1 MCGSRKYP
9 YPPPTEGHWK
19 FQGGGGV
26 KPRNFRGVEGVHGQ
40 LLFQRVKKHEKNKQH
55 TIETKHEEILTY
67 VVLKQ
72 KNKAPFHRDEVYIIS
87 FNVSV
92 FHSSFL
98 ALASAYKDA
107 SFFVTESKWRT

>member
-1 MCGSRKYP
+1 MTKINNTRSKRSTKKYIRCFK
-9 YPPPTEGHWK
+9 T
-19 FQGGGGV
+19 
-26 KPRNFRGVEGVHGQ
+26 
-40 LLFQRVKKHEKNKQH
+40 
-55 TIETKHEEILTY
+55 
-67 VVLKQ
+67 
-72 KNKAPFHRDEVYIIS
+72 KNKAPFYRDEVYIIS